1 MKPTISD
8 EKRQLLLDLLENIEE
23 QIGCLSCTIEDNQ
36 NINEAEWRTYE
47 EDIKK
52 LNLVLGELK
61 SEIYFS

>member
-1 MKPTISD
+1 MKQTISD

-23 QIGCLSCTIEDNQ
+23 QIGCLSCNLEENQ
-36 NINEAEWRTYE
+36 NIDEAEWRTYE
-47 EDIKK
+47 EEIKK

>member
-23 QIGCLSCTIEDNQ
+23 QIGCLSCNIEENQ
-36 NINEAEWRTYE
+36 NINDAEWRTYE
-47 EDIKK
+47 EEIKK

>member
-23 QIGCLSCTIEDNQ
+23 QIGCLSCNIEENQ
-36 NINEAEWRTYE
+36 NINDAEWRTYE
-47 EDIKK
+47 EDIRK

>member
-1 MKPTISD
+1 LKPTISD

-23 QIGCLSCTIEDNQ
+23 QIGCLSCNIEENQ

-47 EDIKK
+47 EEIKK

-61 SEIYFS
+61 SEVYFS

>member
-8 EKRQLLLDLLENIEE
+8 EKRQLLLNLLENIEE
-23 QIGCLSCTIEDNQ
+23 QIGCLSCNLEENQ
-36 NINEAEWRTYE
+36 NIDEAEWRTYE
-47 EDIKK
+47 EEIKK

>member
-1 MKPTISD
+1 MKSTISD
-8 EKRQLLLDLLENIEE
+8 EKRQLLLDLLENIED
-23 QIGCLSCTIEDNQ
+23 QIGCLSCNIEDNQ

-47 EDIKK
+47 EEIKK